1 MASTPGTP
9 GNGPGIPITPAGARF
24 LSLIRTP
31 SAQSPARPF
40 SGGGTADTPVQ
51 YGSSAV
57 DGSGSD
63 QPRDQQGGALGSAYR
78 GGGGA
83 SAGLSFD
90 GVDEGASPRGV
101 SPARR
106 DGAGGRTPPPP
117 PTESLYDRMHRTPG
131 RASPAASQVTQPAMP
146 GTSAADTA
154 TSGKGKGVDDVHKDH
169 AAAAAAATS
178 SAFVAAAAV
187 ATEAAVM
194 DGWVTLYGF
203 PSHMASAALAA
214 FATCGDVAEVS
225 RWGVPASGN
234 FVHVRF
240 VHADAARLAVRRAS
254 VEVAPGLI
262 VGARPTTQKHLAA
275 LAQRHTATAV
285 PMASGAAANGGPSR
299 NASAWNSKAHADSTV
314 ATAASAP
321 VAPSV
326 WSKFVE
332 FVVGV

>member
-1 MASTPGTP
+1 
-9 GNGPGIPITPAGARF
+9 
-24 LSLIRTP
+24 
-31 SAQSPARPF
+31 
-40 SGGGTADTPVQ
+40 
-51 YGSSAV
+51 
-57 DGSGSD
+57 
-63 QPRDQQGGALGSAYR
+63 
-78 GGGGA
+78 
-83 SAGLSFD
+83 
-90 GVDEGASPRGV
+90 
-101 SPARR
+101 
-106 DGAGGRTPPPP
+106 
-117 PTESLYDRMHRTPG
+117 
-131 RASPAASQVTQPAMP
+131 
-146 GTSAADTA
+146 
-154 TSGKGKGVDDVHKDH
+154 
-169 AAAAAAATS
+169 
-178 SAFVAAAAV
+178 
-187 ATEAAVM
+187 M